1 MKRSKKAPE
10 SGPNW
15 MDTYGDMVT
24 LLMCFFVLLYSIST
38 VDQSKWIQLVQ
49 SFNPDAT
56 DVSQIVANPEIEDD
70 ANDPVPGSVEFE
82 FAEQFEEMYAELQA
96 MQTEFEDSVDIE
108 VSKGADYQFIRF
120 NDSVFFDG
128 DSSVLRPE
136 GAVVLDRFTEIIG
149 EAPEAIGEIQ
159 VLGHTTQAHPDLP
172 NELMFDRVLSANR
185 SAVVAA
191 YIQEKNLIEPSR
203 LISLGFGQ
211 FRPVASFDTEE
222 DRIKNRRV
230 EILITRSGAVGTFD
244 SFYDEVYEGLVDSTE
259 IN

>member
-1 MKRSKKAPE
+1 MKRTKKSAE
-10 SGPNW
+10 EGSNW

-38 VDQSKWIQLVQ
+38 VDQTKWIHLVQ

-56 DVSQIVANPEIEDD
+56 DVTQIADPNNLDEGT
-70 ANDPVPGSVEFE
+70 DPVPGSVEFDINK
-82 FAEQFEEMYAELQA
+82 QFEEMYADLQA
-96 MQTEFEDSVDIE
+96 MQAEFEDSVDIE
-108 VSKGADYQFIRF
+108 ISKGADYQFIRF

-136 GAVVLDRFTEIIG
+136 GVVVLDAFTEIIA

-191 YIQEKNLIEPSR
+191 FIQEKNLIDPSK
-203 LISLGFGQ
+203 LVSLGFGQ
-211 FRPVASFDTEE
+211 FRPIAPFDTEE
-222 DRIKNRRV
+222 DRTKNRRV
-230 EILITRSGAVGTFD
+230 EILISRSGTTGTFD
-244 SFYDEVYEGLVDSTE
+244 SFYNEVYEGVATQ
-259 IN
+259 NP